1 MLFTI
6 SNSQVLVL
14 KIFAYILLLLKPAA
28 VGKKKNKS
36 LFMTFNFDHK

>member
-28 VGKKKNKS
+28 VGKKNKS